1 MVKSDK
7 KLVAG
12 VISTLAE
19 YVDVPIWLLR
29 AVFLVFFFGIF
40 GLSFGI
46 GSVPVII
53 IYYVISAMIPDKKR
67 IQEKKLEEI
76 KKLYK
81 KSLITKEEFDN
92 KKREILN
99 TEN

>member
-1 MVKSDK
+1 MVKSEK

-12 VISTLAE
+12 VISTFAE
-19 YVDVPIWLLR
+19 QIDMPIWLLR
-29 AVFLVFFFGIF
+29 ALFLVFFFGIF

-53 IYYVISAMIPDKKR
+53 IYFVISVMIPDKKR
-67 IQEKKLEEI
+67 IQEKKLEEL

-81 KSLITKEEFDN
+81 KSLITKEEFD
-92 KKREILN
+92 KKKNDILN
-99 TEN
+99 NGY